1 VSEPAGRNPRAR
13 AVSSLDCL
21 TPRTILYTG
30 KGGVGKTS
38 VAAATAVCSAAAGR
52 RTLILSTDPAH
63 SLSDSF
69 QLELGAEPTAL
80 AENLHASEIDA
91 QHELARHWSG
101 VQGWFGELLVA
112 RGVDRISAQ
121 ELTVPPGMDEL
132 FCLLRLKDHHES
144 GDWDVIIID
153 CAPTGETL
161 RMLSFPDAARW
172 WLERVMPFQRMILAT
187 AAPLARGVLDIPLP
201 TAAVFEDVQRLSNNL
216 IAMDA
221 ILRDTDHSTIRLV
234 MAPDRMV
241 IGEAM
246 RTFTYLNLYGY
257 LTDAVVVNKVFPQDV
272 GDYFDRWRGLQAEQL
287 ELVRAAFSPVPV
299 LQAPYF
305 EQEVIG
311 TEMLERLGSTLFDQG
326 SDPAAILHT
335 TIIQAVQSDG
345 ERATLRLTI
354 PFASKAQIGLRQVGL
369 ELVVTA
375 GRHRRVIM
383 LPPTLAAYKP
393 MSATYEDGTLE
404 VSFDR
409 ER

>member
-1 VSEPAGRNPRAR
+1 M
-13 AVSSLDCL
+13 LM
-21 TPRTILYTG
+21 
-30 KGGVGKTS
+30 
-38 VAAATAVCSAAAGR
+38 
-52 RTLILSTDPAH
+52 
-63 SLSDSF
+63 
-69 QLELGAEPTAL
+69 
-80 AENLHASEIDA
+80 
-91 QHELARHWSG
+91 
-101 VQGWFGELLVA
+101 A

-144 GDWDVIIID
+144 GEWDVIVID

-172 WLERVMPFQRMILAT
+172 WLDRVMPFQRAILAT

-201 TAAVFEDVQRLSNNL
+201 TGAVFDDIQRLSSNL

-257 LTDAVVVNKVFPQDV
+257 LTDAVVVNKVFPRDV
-272 GDYFDRWRGLQAEQL
+272 GDYFERWRGLQAEQL
-287 ELVRAAFSPVPV
+287 ELVRSAFSPVPV
-299 LQAPYF
+299 LEAPYF

-311 TEMLERLGSTLFDQG
+311 PEMLERLGSTLFDDT

-335 TIIQAVQSDG
+335 TIIQAIESDG
-345 ERATLRLTI
+345 DGATLRLTI
-354 PFASKAQIGLRQVGL
+354 PFAVKEQIGLRQVGL

-375 GRHRRVIM
+375 GRQRRVIM

-409 ER
+409 DRRS

>member
-1 VSEPAGRNPRAR
+1 MTS
-13 AVSSLDCL
+13 
-21 TPRTILYTG
+21 RTILYTG

-38 VAAATAVCSAAAGR
+38 VAAATAVRSATAGK

-69 QLELGAEPTAL
+69 QLELGAEPTAVR
-80 AENLHASEIDA
+80 ENLQAAEIDA

-101 VQGWFGELLVA
+101 VQGWFGEMLMA

-144 GDWDVIIID
+144 GEWDVIVID

-172 WLERVMPFQRMILAT
+172 WLERVMPFQHAILAT

-201 TAAVFEDVQRLSNNL
+201 TGAVFDDIQRLSSNL

-257 LTDAVVVNKVFPQDV
+257 LTDAVVVNKVFPRDV
-272 GDYFDRWRGLQAEQL
+272 GDYFERWRGLQAEQL
-287 ELVRAAFSPVPV
+287 ELVRSAFSPVPV
-299 LQAPYF
+299 LEAPYF

-311 TEMLERLGSTLFDQG
+311 PEMLERLGSTLFDDT

-335 TIIQAVQSDG
+335 TIIQAIESDG
-345 ERATLRLTI
+345 DGATLRLTI
-354 PFASKAQIGLRQVGL
+354 PFAVKEQIGLRQVGL

-375 GRHRRVIM
+375 GRQRRVIM

-409 ER
+409 DRRS